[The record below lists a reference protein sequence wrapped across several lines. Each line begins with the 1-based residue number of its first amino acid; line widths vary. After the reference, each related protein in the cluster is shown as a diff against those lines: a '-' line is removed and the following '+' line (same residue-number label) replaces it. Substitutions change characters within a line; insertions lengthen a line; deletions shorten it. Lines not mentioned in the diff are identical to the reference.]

1 MELVQ
6 IDGYTE
12 DDKVAIAR
20 DYLLPRQRE
29 RAALSDDEVTMVT
42 ALVSMATGRQ
52 VRADVGMTGEVT
64 LNGRVLPIGGV
75 KQKLLAAQRAG
86 LSTVFIPQRNEPDLD
101 DVPAEVLEALDVKP
115 MTDVAEIVAQALEPA
130 AETATVAA

>member
-1 MELVQ
+1 VSAVPSA
-6 IDGYTE
+6 G
-12 DDKVAIAR
+12 
-20 DYLLPRQRE
+20 
-29 RAALSDDEVTMVT
+29 VTMVT

-64 LNGRVLPIGGV
+64 L
-75 KQKLLAAQRAG
+75 QRAG

-130 AETATVAA
+130 SQAVTAAA